1 MIAEGTGGTTAGDG
15 LAQLINKAG
24 GSDAQTF
31 YKAARMYNS
40 NEVDPSG
47 DLEKGNS
54 RHCYSSNVANRLTG
68 WTKAPL
74 GCDLDGQGGAAQ

>member
-15 LAQLINKAG
+15 LVQLIIKAG

-40 NEVDPSG
+40 NELDPSG

-54 RHCYSSNVANRLTG
+54 RHCYASNVANRLTG